1 MKEKFK
7 KIIIPLVILILI
19 VFGFFFKKEEENQE
33 TINNDIPVPI
43 SDIIIEIKG
52 EVKYPGLYQ
61 ISSTARVYEV
71 INIAGGFT
79 ADADYSVLNLAEKV
93 KDGSVIHIA
102 SRKKSENKISLNYA
116 SLEELMTLKGIGEV
130 KARSIIDYREA
141 VGRFRS
147 LDELKNVQG
156 ISENLF
162 EQIKEQL
169 IL

>member
-1 MKEKFK
+1 
-7 KIIIPLVILILI
+7 
-19 VFGFFFKKEEENQE
+19 
-33 TINNDIPVPI
+33 
-43 SDIIIEIKG
+43 
-52 EVKYPGLYQ
+52 
-61 ISSTARVYEV
+61 
-71 INIAGGFT
+71 
-79 ADADYSVLNLAEKV
+79 V